1 MYTSQLVKTAL
12 FEVSRFCFENLRVAT
27 KSNDSVFSSH
37 WSMSDIKTV
46 TDPQTGAIKGMAV
59 KADLGQI
66 TDNGLPSFF
75 KTVTD
80 VNDKKQVYKDILGG
94 LTQGA
99 KLDPKQYEYY
109 FGFCQTALP
118 LLCQQFKDDVA
129 ANTTNTTTEVS
140 IGGKIAAAKGAAA
153 TSNLKAGGNA
163 CLTLERLKSIRT
175 AMKKTEDVA
184 KQFEEMGEKKG
195 DFALQMIKNPKFY
208 QRGKGGAGEDS
219 LDEISS
225 ASSSDM
231 LQDDKG
237 NNLDQLETDCK
248 NGGSGKKECDEFL
261 VIGDSLDSAIQNV
274 ETEMNLKRELEVA
287 QIAEL
292 KNKPADLEKYLEE
305 NGHYDLLAKIKTP
318 PVGFD
323 IEKEIAAI
331 YNARKIAEIENL
343 KSKLGK
349 RQISEDDVRNTTAG
363 KNLLIDGNIKDAK
376 EERARLAQVVM
387 FNNIITSQLQLYDQS
402 GAKVGRN
409 VNGWNKEMEGMKSSN
424 TYDDTLF
431 TGVQQIANDEGNKG
445 DDTTISGG
453 DIIDSIL
460 GKETK
465 SP

>member
-1 MYTSQLVKTAL
+1 LNTNRTS
-12 FEVSRFCFENLRVAT
+12 
-27 KSNDSVFSSH
+27 
-37 WSMSDIKTV
+37 
-46 TDPQTGAIKGMAV
+46 
-59 KADLGQI
+59 
-66 TDNGLPSFF
+66 
-75 KTVTD
+75 
-80 VNDKKQVYKDILGG
+80 
-94 LTQGA
+94 
-99 KLDPKQYEYY
+99 
-109 FGFCQTALP
+109 
-118 LLCQQFKDDVA
+118 
-129 ANTTNTTTEVS
+129 TEVS
-140 IGGKIAAAKGAAA
+140 NDGKTKFA
-153 TSNLKAGGNA
+153 TAGGNA

-208 QRGKGGAGEDS
+208 QRGKGAGEDS

-225 ASSSDM
+225 NSSSDM

-237 NNLDQLETDCK
+237 NDLDQLETDCK

-261 VIGDSLDSAIQNV
+261 VVGDSLDSAIQNV

-287 QIAEL
+287 QITEL
-292 KNKPADLEKYLEE
+292 KNKPDDLEKYLEE
-305 NGHYDLLAKIKTP
+305 NGHYDLLAKMKNP
-318 PVGFD
+318 GPGVNW
-323 IEKEIAAI
+323 EEEIANI
-331 YNARKIAEIENL
+331 YNARKTAEIESL
-343 KSKLGK
+343 RSKLGK
-349 RQISEDDVRNTTAG
+349 RQISEKDSNDPATN
-363 KNLLIDGNIKDAK
+363 KNLLIEGNIKDAK